1 MFVLFYCLTIE
12 SDGICQL
19 RHFVLIRD
27 WYAVYAVSCI
37 QAILRKAEI
46 ESEYVLFIYLF
57 ICIFWSI

>member
-37 QAILRKAEI
+37 QVILRKDKLNYNMRYW
-46 ESEYVLFIYLF
+46 YVFLPISFD
-57 ICIFWSI
+57 